1 MVTLRQLHALA
12 TLANTGSF
20 TATANTLALTQSA
33 VSVMIKELEQQV
45 GVVLVERG
53 RTVRLT
59 AAGKTLCETANRVL
73 ADIHRTLDGIRS
85 SGELR
90 GGRIRVAVGPLTAAT
105 FFPRALALFRERHPL
120 VGIEVLDVPVEQ
132 ASQRLAADEA
142 DVAIG
147 SPGTS
152 PALATTLHTELLL
165 RDRLYA
171 VYARGKAPPAP
182 AAGRRLKPQ
191 VLQKAEVILT
201 DRVSGQ
207 WRDFFL
213 QLSKAGVALNAV
225 QEVKLYSTALE
236 MVRYGLGMT
245 LLPAFAARH
254 LDPGHY
260 DVRAIEHGE
269 ARWEVH
275 WMTRAAA
282 TPTAA
287 IRALR
292 SATAEALATNECGKR
307 RPAR

>member
-20 TATANTLALTQSA
+20 TATADALALTQSA

-73 ADIHRTLDGIRS
+73 ADIHRTVAGLRS
-85 SGELR
+85 VGELQ

-105 FFPRALALFRERHPL
+105 FFPRALALFRARHPL
-120 VGIEVLDVPVEQ
+120 VAVDVLDVPVEQ
-132 ASQRLAADEA
+132 ASQRLAADEV

-152 PALATTLHTELLL
+152 PALATVLRTEPLV
-165 RDRLYA
+165 RDRMHA

-182 AAGRRLKPQ
+182 AGGRRMKWQ
-191 VLQKAEVILT
+191 ALQHAEVILT

-207 WRDFFL
+207 WREVFL
-213 QLSKAGVALNAV
+213 QLSRAGVALNAV
-225 QEVKLYSTALE
+225 QEVRLYSTALE
-236 MVRYGLGMT
+236 MVRCGLGMT

-254 LDPGHY
+254 LDAAHY
-260 DVRAIEHGE
+260 DVRGIEHGDT
-269 ARWEVH
+269 RWEVH
-275 WMTRAAA
+275 WMMRAAA
-282 TPTAA
+282 APTAA
-287 IRALR
+287 SEALR
-292 SATAEALATNECGKR
+292 EAVIEALGSR
-307 RPAR
+307 